1 MTGPATLGLYIDAL
15 GTEWTT
21 DESGPVLPAAGG
33 SPILQYELQ
42 YDDGARGPYKS
53 VYTLSPLVA
62 ISQGVQRGLDH
73 RVRYRARNFNGWGVF
88 SEVAYITAAGP
99 PVKPGP
105 PVYLGLSASDSE
117 ISVALSPTPDDRGAV
132 VTAYTL
138 QIDEVQ
144 LAPSFEDLPPSGLT
158 MTRTIAVPPP
168 ATATEAEKTDWLTAH
183 PSEAALTTALVRG
196 RQYRLR
202 TVATNIV
209 NGIESHSEPSEEL
222 RIALGRLPGQ
232 PSAPL
237 KVEAASSMSSLM
249 MAWTQ
254 PVEGDID
261 EIEITG
267 YSLYMDDGYHGEF
280 SAIYDGRG
288 YPEAYQFLATNLTTG
303 LPYRFAVTAHNLNG
317 ESTRS
322 ASLVSTVYACLL
334 PSELPAP

>member
-1 MTGPATLGLYIDAL
+1 M
-15 GTEWTT
+15 
-21 DESGPVLPAAGG
+21 
-33 SPILQYELQ
+33 QYELQ

-53 VYTLSPLVA
+53 VNTLSPLVS

-73 RVRYRARNFNGWGVF
+73 RVRYRARNFNGWGAF

-105 PVYLGLSASDSE
+105 PVYLGLSASASE
-117 ISVALSPTPDDRGAV
+117 ISVALSPTSDDRGSA
-132 VTAYTL
+132 VTAYAL

-144 LAPSFEDLPPSGLT
+144 LAPSFEVLPPSGLA

-168 ATATEAEKTDWLTAH
+168 ATATAAEKTAWQTAH
-183 PSEAALTTALVRG
+183 PNEAGLTTALVRG

-209 NGIESHSEPSEEL
+209 NGIETHSEPSEEL

-232 PSAPL
+232 PAAPL
-237 KVEAASSMSSLM
+237 KVEAESSSSSLM
-249 MAWTQ
+249 LAWAK
-254 PVEGDID
+254 PAEGDID
-261 EIEITG
+261 GIEITG

-288 YPEAYQFLATNLTTG
+288 YPETLKFLATNLTAG
-303 LPYRFAVTAHNLNG
+303 LPYRFTVTAHNLNG
-317 ESTRS
+317 ESARS

-334 PSELPAP
+334 PSNLPAP